1 MQVIFYEGFSK
12 DPRSTKKPSGGSTTF
27 NCTLKDNCGMLN
39 PTIILGLGFSEA
51 PSASMYAEIPEFG
64 RYYFVR
70 EWVWAGAMWEVSLA
84 VDPMATYRG
93 EIGSQEQ
100 YILRSS
106 ARNNDNITDA
116 LYPADGGYI
125 LKRVPIKGDPAGT
138 SGNPWNGWEFTYD
151 TGMYIIGV
159 INNDTSVKA
168 GAVSYYAFTPTGFR
182 GFMGTMFNTLDWMQ
196 IDTAEIS
203 AELLKSLFNPI
214 QYIVSCMWI
223 PIYIDVGAP
232 ISSLPFGY
240 WALPA
245 SGWKLDLSWY
255 RMDAT
260 ATVLRHPQAESEFSY
275 LNLPPFMRYTVF
287 FPGFGEIALD
297 PMEMFSSPV
306 IDFMVKL
313 DLITGMGILEFRNAG
328 LGGTVFHVSRSQI
341 GIPIQISQMSTD
353 VLGTAGSG
361 LEAVGHAFSFDFGKA
376 VAGIMSSVTSAL
388 PKLTSTGSNGSIIE
402 YQGDPHILCEYATQV
417 EINNAHAGKPL
428 CEMHK
433 PSSLRGY
440 MMCENAKIELNAT
453 RDEINYVRD
462 VLNGGFYYE

>member
-1 MQVIFYEGFSK
+1 MQVIFYMGFSK

-27 NCTLKDNCGMLN
+27 NCTLKDTCGMLN

-70 EWVWAGAMWEVSLA
+70 EWVWAGAMWEVSLT

-203 AELLKSLFNPI
+203 EELLKSLFNPI

-245 SGWKLDLSWY
+245 TGWKLDLSWY

-287 FPGFGEIALD
+287 FPGFGDLN
-297 PMEMFSSPV
+297 PMVM
-306 IDFMVKL
+306 
-313 DLITGMGILEFRNAG
+313 
-328 LGGTVFHVSRSQI
+328 
-341 GIPIQISQMSTD
+341 
-353 VLGTAGSG
+353 
-361 LEAVGHAFSFDFGKA
+361 
-376 VAGIMSSVTSAL
+376 
-388 PKLTSTGSNGSIIE
+388 
-402 YQGDPHILCEYATQV
+402 
-417 EINNAHAGKPL
+417 
-428 CEMHK
+428 
-433 PSSLRGY
+433 
-440 MMCENAKIELNAT
+440 
-453 RDEINYVRD
+453 
-462 VLNGGFYYE
+462 